1 MNTTRNH
8 LDWFRL
14 KCPYPVESKEYEKAY
29 KKLNGATYA
38 DLERL
43 RAEFDEYD
51 DGSISVSSYCIQDE
65 WFATT
70 GDPEEAVNMKGIQM
84 HGQRYRVQK
93 RINGIVHKWTFNT
106 LPEALQKRD
115 AIFSKVG
122 AE

>member
-1 MNTTRNH
+1 MITRNH

-14 KCPYPVESKEYEKAY
+14 KCPYPVESKDYKTAY
-29 KKLNGATYA
+29 RKLNGATST
-38 DLERL
+38 DLEKL

-51 DGSISVSSYCIQDE
+51 DGSIPVSHYRMSGE

-70 GDPEEAVNMKGIQM
+70 GDPAEAVNMKGIQL

-93 RINGIVHKWTFNT
+93 KINGTLRKWSFNT
-106 LPEALQKRD
+106 LSEALTKRD

-122 AE
+122 TQ

>member
-1 MNTTRNH
+1 MKTRNH

-14 KCPYPVESKEYEKAY
+14 KCPYPVESKHYKTAY
-29 KKLNGATYA
+29 NKLNGATYA

-51 DGSISVSSYCIQDE
+51 DGSIPVSHYRINDD
-65 WFATT
+65 WLATI
-70 GDPEEAVNMKGIQM
+70 GSPEEAVNMKGIQLQ
-84 HGQRYRVQK
+84 GQRYRVQK
-93 RINGIVHKWTFNT
+93 RINGTLKKWSFDT
-106 LPEALQKRD
+106 LAEALMKRD

>member
-1 MNTTRNH
+1 MG
-8 LDWFRL
+8 WFRL
-14 KCPYPVESKEYEKAY
+14 KCPYPAGSKDYKTAY
-29 KKLNGATYA
+29 KKLNGATCA

-51 DGSISVSSYCIQDE
+51 DGSIQVSSYCIQEE

-106 LPEALQKRD
+106 LSEALQKRD

>member
-1 MNTTRNH
+1 MKTRNH

-14 KCPYPVESKEYEKAY
+14 KCPYPVESKDYKTAL
-29 KKLNGATYA
+29 KKLNRATAY
-38 DLERL
+38 DLEKL

-51 DGSISVSSYCIQDE
+51 DGSIPVSHYRMSGE

-70 GDPEEAVNMKGIQM
+70 GDPAEAVNMKGIQL

-93 RINGIVHKWTFNT
+93 RINGTLKKWSFDT
-106 LPEALQKRD
+106 LAEALMKRD

>member
-1 MNTTRNH
+1 MITRNH

-14 KCPYPVESKEYEKAY
+14 KCPYPVESKHYKTAL

-51 DGSISVSSYCIQDE
+51 NGSIPVTHYCIHDE

-70 GDPEEAVNMKGIQM
+70 GDPAEAVNMKGIQL
-84 HGQRYRVQK
+84 HGQKYRVQK
-93 RINGIVHKWTFNT
+93 RINGTLRKWSFKT
-106 LPEALQKRD
+106 LSEALRKRD
-115 AIFSKVG
+115 AIFSKLG

>member
-1 MNTTRNH
+1 MKTRNH

-14 KCPYPVESKEYEKAY
+14 KCPYPIESKEYEKAF

-51 DGSISVSSYCIQDE
+51 DGSIPITHYCIQDE

-106 LPEALQKRD
+106 LSEALQKRD
-115 AIFSKVG
+115 AIFSKIG

>member
-1 MNTTRNH
+1 MITRNH

-14 KCPYPVESKEYEKAY
+14 KCPYPVESKDYKTAY
-29 KKLNGATYA
+29 KKLNGAKYA

-43 RAEFDEYD
+43 RAEFDEHD
-51 DGSISVSSYCIQDE
+51 DGSIPVTHYCIHDE

-70 GDPEEAVNMKGIQM
+70 GDPAEAVNMKGIQL
-84 HGQRYRVQK
+84 HGQKYRVQK
-93 RINGIVHKWTFNT
+93 RINGTLRKWSFNT

>member
-1 MNTTRNH
+1 MNITRNH
-8 LDWFRL
+8 LDWFKL
-14 KCPYPVESKEYEKAY
+14 KCPYPVQSKEYEKAY
-29 KKLNGATYA
+29 KKLNGSTCAGLA
-38 DLERL
+38 RL

-51 DGSISVSSYCIQDE
+51 DGSISVSSYCTQDE

-93 RINGIVHKWTFNT
+93 LITGIVHKWTFNT
-106 LPEALQKRD
+106 LSEALQKRD